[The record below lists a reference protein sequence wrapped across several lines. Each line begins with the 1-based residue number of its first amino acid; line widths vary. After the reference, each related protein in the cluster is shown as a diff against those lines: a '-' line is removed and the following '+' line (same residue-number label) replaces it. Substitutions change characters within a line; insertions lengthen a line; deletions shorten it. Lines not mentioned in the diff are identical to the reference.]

1 MSDPV
6 APPAPAT
13 PDPKSTAA
21 AATPATTPPAKD
33 AAAEPTTI
41 LTAPVVPEKYD
52 LKLPKDSPLRPDA
65 LDKVS
70 SFAKE
75 RKLTQEQ
82 AQALLEGE
90 HAAVVDTL
98 ASQQAEYK
106 KQVEAWAGEVKA
118 KYGDKL
124 PEEMIH
130 AKRFLDKYASAKLR
144 QTLNDTGLGNNPD
157 LVEMCIKAG
166 RATKEDSLVIPGSVA
181 GSKRAPEEILY
192 GGEKG
197 K

>member
-6 APPAPAT
+6 ATPVPAS
-13 PDPKSTAA
+13 PDPKSAVVA
-21 AATPATTPPAKD
+21 TPPAKE
-33 AAAEPTTI
+33 AEQTTI
-41 LTAPVVPEKYD
+41 LSVPVVPEKYN
-52 LKLPKDSPLRPDA
+52 LVLPKDSPLRPDA

-90 HAAVVDTL
+90 NAAVVDTL
-98 ASQQAEYK
+98 AGQQAEYK

-118 KYGDKL
+118 KYGDKF
-124 PEEMIH
+124 EDEMKH
-130 AKRFLDKYASAKLR
+130 ANRFLDKYASAKLR
-144 QTLNDTGLGNNPD
+144 QTLTDTGLGNNPD
-157 LVEMCIKAG
+157 LVEMCVKAG
-166 RATKEDSLVIPGSVA
+166 RASKEDSLVVPGAAVGERSA
-181 GSKRAPEEILY
+181 EEVLY
-192 GGEKG
+192 GGPKG